1 MPSVAPFAFDRSPWR
16 LDPGLSY
23 LNHGG
28 YGACPEPALEAQR
41 VWRDRLE
48 AAPTRFYQR
57 ELEGFLDESRRTM
70 AAFLGADAED
80 LAFVANATTGVS
92 TVLAS
97 LRFVPGDELI
107 ATSHE
112 YNATLNALRAAAA
125 RDGATVVIAPVP
137 FPIRDASEVVEAI
150 LSVVTPRTRL
160 ALVSHVTSPTAL
172 VFPVAA
178 IVRELDRRGID
189 TLVDG
194 AHAPGMVPVNLAGL
208 GAAYWT
214 GNTHKWLCGP
224 KSAAVLHVRA
234 DLRDRIRPLVIS
246 HAANTTRRDR
256 TGYRLAFDWTGT
268 SDPSAVLALPAVIR
282 YVGGM
287 HEDGWA
293 GLMAANGA
301 LARRGRDLVCGA
313 LGIGQPAPDA
323 MLGAMA
329 AIPLAGVRATNDAA
343 LRLQEAL
350 FEEERIEVPVLAW
363 PADAARGPG
372 EAPLT
377 TLVRIS
383 AQRYNRP
390 EEYAHLGEV
399 LARRGQERSPRGI
412 VARLRRG

>member
-1 MPSVAPFAFDRSPWR
+1 MPVSSGAGRWR
-16 LDPGLSY
+16 
-23 LNHGG
+23 
-28 YGACPEPALEAQR
+28 
-41 VWRDRLE
+41 
-48 AAPTRFYQR
+48 TR
-57 ELEGFLDESRRTM
+57 TV
-70 AAFLGADAED
+70 LGATNRFPHD
-80 LAFVANATTGVS
+80 LPPPS
-92 TVLAS
+92 
-97 LRFVPGDELI
+97 D
-107 ATSHE
+107 
-112 YNATLNALRAAAA
+112 
-125 RDGATVVIAPVP
+125 
-137 FPIRDASEVVEAI
+137 
-150 LSVVTPRTRL
+150 
-160 ALVSHVTSPTAL
+160 
-172 VFPVAA
+172 
-178 IVRELDRRGID
+178 
-189 TLVDG
+189 
-194 AHAPGMVPVNLAGL
+194 
-208 GAAYWT
+208 
-214 GNTHKWLCGP
+214 P